1 MKKTYHD
8 YRGYVF
14 SITYQPKAPAYAVR
28 FPDWPTIITS
38 GPTIAAAFANACE
51 ALDLHIES
59 LRKLGLAVPRPKHR
73 ITVSAKG

>member
-14 SITYQPKAPAYAVR
+14 SITYQSKAPAYAVR
-28 FPDWPTIITS
+28 FSDWPAIITS
-38 GPTIAAAFANACE
+38 GATISAAFANACE

-59 LRKLGLAVPRPKHR
+59 LQKLGLAVPRPKHR
-73 ITVSAKG
+73 LTVSAKG